1 MNLPNK
7 LTLLRMALVPVFVA
21 LLMAPGPAFQLAAA
35 LVFALASATDWFDGW
50 YARRHHMVT
59 DFGKLM
65 DPMADKLLVMA
76 ALVGLLAQGRA
87 PWLAVMVLL
96 GREFIISGIRLVA
109 AAKGEVIAAGLSGKL
124 KTVSQMLG
132 LILLLAGGWTPWMAG
147 LGKCC
152 CGSPWACPYGP
163 APNTSSK
170 IKGCSKHDLRIL
182 SVGTELLLGQIA
194 NTDAQYLP
202 AASASTA
209 SPVPA
214 NHRGG

>member
-21 LLMAPGPAFQLAAA
+21 LLMAPGPVFQLAAA

-87 PWLAVMVLL
+87 PWLAVMMLL

-132 LILLLAGGWTPWMAG
+132 LILLLAGGWTPWMAVAG
-147 LGKCC
+147 EVLLWVSVG
-152 CGSPWACPYGP
+152 
-163 APNTSSK
+163 
-170 IKGCSKHDLRIL
+170 L
-182 SVGTELLLGQIA
+182 SVWSCAEYIVKNKGVFKA
-194 NTDAQYLP
+194 
-202 AASASTA
+202 
-209 SPVPA
+209 
-214 NHRGG
+214 

>member
-132 LILLLAGGWTPWMAG
+132 LILLLAGGWTPWMAEAG
-147 LGKCC
+147 EVLL
-152 CGSPWACPYGP
+152 WV
-163 APNTSSK
+163 
-170 IKGCSKHDLRIL
+170 
-182 SVGTELLLGQIA
+182 SVGLCVWSCAEYIVKNKGVFKA
-194 NTDAQYLP
+194 
-202 AASASTA
+202 
-209 SPVPA
+209 
-214 NHRGG
+214 

>member
-132 LILLLAGGWTPWMAG
+132 LILLPAKGGAVLYLIFFG
-147 LGKCC
+147 LW
-152 CGSPWACPYGP
+152 PM
-163 APNTSSK
+163 
-170 IKGCSKHDLRIL
+170 IKSLMERLNGVEPGRYCRGMDLDALCR
-182 SVGTELLLGQIA
+182 TLLQ
-194 NTDAQYLP
+194 
-202 AASASTA
+202 
-209 SPVPA
+209 
-214 NHRGG
+214 

>member
-132 LILLLAGGWTPWMAG
+132 LILLLAGGWTPWMAAAG
-147 LGKCC
+147 EVLL
-152 CGSPWACPYGP
+152 W
-163 APNTSSK
+163 
-170 IKGCSKHDLRIL
+170 L
-182 SVGTELLLGQIA
+182 SVVLSVWSCAEYIVKNKGVFKA
-194 NTDAQYLP
+194 
-202 AASASTA
+202 
-209 SPVPA
+209 
-214 NHRGG
+214 